1 MQGLAFF
8 VGCEGSGLLEFRV
21 LRILIF
27 KELRFSGLGLGAFTG
42 SFKRCAIRVLK
53 VCKGFEAL

>member
-1 MQGLAFF
+1 M
-8 VGCEGSGLLEFRV
+8 GCEGSGLLEFRV

-53 VCKGFEAL
+53 VCKGSEAL